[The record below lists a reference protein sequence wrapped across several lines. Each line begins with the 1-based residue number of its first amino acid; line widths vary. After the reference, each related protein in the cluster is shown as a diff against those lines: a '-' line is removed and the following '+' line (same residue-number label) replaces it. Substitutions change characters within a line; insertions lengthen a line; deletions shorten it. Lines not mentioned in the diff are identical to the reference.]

1 MAAYL
6 IVDVV
11 VTDPAGYEQYRAG
24 VPALIRKHGGEY
36 LVRGGNL
43 EVIEGAWKP
52 QRLVVLRFP
61 DRAAAQ
67 AFIDDPEYR
76 PLKELRHR
84 VARTDLVLV
93 DGV

>member
-11 VTDPAGYEQYRAG
+11 VNDPAGYEKYRAG
-24 VPALIRKHGGEY
+24 VPSLIRKHNGEY
-36 LVRGGNL
+36 LVRGGSL
-43 EVIEGAWKP
+43 EVIEGDWKP

-67 AFIDDPEYR
+67 AFMNDPEYR
-76 PLKELRHR
+76 PWKELRHR
-84 VARTDLVLV
+84 VAQTDLVLV
-93 DGV
+93 DGA

>member
-1 MAAYL
+1 MPAYL
-6 IVDVV
+6 IVDVAV
-11 VTDPAGYEQYRAG
+11 NDPAGYEQYRAQ

-36 LVRGGNL
+36 LVRGGAL
-43 EVIEGAWKP
+43 EVIEGSWKP
-52 QRLVVLRFP
+52 RRLVVLRFP

-67 AFIDDPEYR
+67 AFMNDPEYR

-84 VARTDLVLV
+84 AARTDLVLV

>member
-6 IVDVV
+6 IGDVV
-11 VTDPAGYEQYRAG
+11 VNDPTVYEQYRAQ

-36 LVRGGNL
+36 LVRGGAL
-43 EVIEGAWKP
+43 EVIEGSWKP
-52 QRLVVLRFP
+52 RRLVVLRFP

-67 AFIDDPEYR
+67 AFLNDPEYR

-84 VARTDLVLV
+84 AARTDLVLV
-93 DGV
+93 AGV